1 MYRVVLSLILVTAAM
16 CFPTATYCQ
25 STQEIVRPYLLTDSH
40 PLKKRL
46 DLIFSIQGIL
56 KNRDSLM
63 RAGFNVS
70 PTRKWNNLYV
80 AKHSILCGYIVKLFV
95 DDQQGIQEWDNW
107 IARIEGAWSIQA
119 AIERH
124 GYEKFF
130 KVPKKWIY
138 QIPRKQSG
146 DHDKQYV
153 LVVED
158 MDIHDEERN
167 RKKWKDT
174 HYITKE
180 RLDALYCLLKEEGLI
195 DSVYIDNIP
204 ISRDGRITFIDT
216 EHVHGWP
223 VNYSRL
229 NNFVPQELKAHWK
242 ALSKQ

>member
-1 MYRVVLSLILVTAAM
+1 MYRIVFSLILAITAM
-16 CFPTATYCQ
+16 CSPVFVHCQ

-63 RAGFNVS
+63 RCGFNVS

-80 AKHSILCGYIVKLFV
+80 AKHSILRGYVIKLFV
-95 DDQQGIQEWDNW
+95 NEQQGIQEWDNW

-124 GYEKFF
+124 GYQKFF

-138 QIPRKQSG
+138 QLPSASLKDG
-146 DHDKQYV
+146 DKQYV
-153 LVVED
+153 LIVED

-167 RKKWKDT
+167 RKKWKDMN
-174 HYITKE
+174 YVTKE

-195 DSVYIDNIP
+195 DSIYIDNIP
-204 ISRDGRITFIDT
+204 ISRDGLITFIDT
-216 EHVHGWP
+216 EHVHAWP

-229 NNFVPQELKAHWK
+229 NNFVPLELKAYWK
-242 ALSKQ
+242 TVSKQ